1 MKVRIRFIIRI
12 TISPLQRP
20 TRRIIYS
27 LRPILARFSRFNIL
41 LIRIYLRRCTVT
53 ARWTAT
59 ATTTRKTPTARPVVR
74 SGWPTVAPLRRP
86 ASCRPWIT
94 TTEHRRRPSYTRRH
108 CHFPH
113 RQRPIGKHV
122 LNKNFYVFLCCIL

>member
-1 MKVRIRFIIRI
+1 MKVRIRFTHNNII
-12 TISPLQRP
+12 ISPETNP
-20 TRRIIYS
+20 PNNI
-27 LRPILARFSRFNIL
+27 PITTHSPGPRFMRFNIL
-41 LIRIYLRRCTVT
+41 LICIYLRRCTVT

-59 ATTTRKTPTARPVVR
+59 ATTTRKTPTARQVVR
-74 SGWPTVAPLRRP
+74 SGSPTVARPRLP

-94 TTEHRRRPSYTRRH
+94 ITDHRRRPSYTRRH

-122 LNKNFYVFLCCIL
+122 LNKNFIRLYIL